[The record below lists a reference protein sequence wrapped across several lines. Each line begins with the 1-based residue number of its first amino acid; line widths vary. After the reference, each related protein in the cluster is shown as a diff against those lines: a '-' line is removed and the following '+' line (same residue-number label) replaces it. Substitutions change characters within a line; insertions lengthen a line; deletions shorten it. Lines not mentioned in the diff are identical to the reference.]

1 MATWIERQSG
11 LLLVI
16 VAVFWA
22 AYHVASVHEFHA
34 AYLRLGPMQL
44 LMAGMMLWLHGK
56 FRAAR
61 FTQARRDY
69 QTRFREF

>member
-1 MATWIERQSG
+1 MGTWIERQSG

-16 VAVFWA
+16 VAVIWA
-22 AYHVASVHEFHA
+22 VYHVVSIHEFNA

-44 LMAGMMLWLHGK
+44 LLAGTMLWLHGK
-56 FRAAR
+56 FRAVR
-61 FTQARRDY
+61 YTHARRDY